1 MFTTALFGN
10 LTAPRLVNSMMIN
23 QQNLAAGS
31 SYTIKRV
38 EVKDLTFTPVNGL
51 KAMHDIMDS
60 HTTTNR
66 PAIIMSNFIFIFS
79 FKSWLFTKECVFQF
93 NQMRQYQRA
102 PKPSAVW
109 SNATV
114 GESEVLD

>member
-1 MFTTALFGN
+1 
-10 LTAPRLVNSMMIN
+10 
-23 QQNLAAGS
+23 
-31 SYTIKRV
+31 
-38 EVKDLTFTPVNGL
+38 
-51 KAMHDIMDS
+51 
-60 HTTTNR
+60 
-66 PAIIMSNFIFIFS
+66 MSNFIFIFS